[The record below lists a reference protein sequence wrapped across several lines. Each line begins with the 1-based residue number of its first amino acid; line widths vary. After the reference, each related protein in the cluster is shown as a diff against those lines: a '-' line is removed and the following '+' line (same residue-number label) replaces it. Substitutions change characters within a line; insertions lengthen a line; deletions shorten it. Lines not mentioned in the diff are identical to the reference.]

1 MIRVGFERRVRAALD
16 QVSDV
21 IAESRPPSAK
31 SDVSVAQ
38 LRVPLI
44 TTEVSVNRGTLR
56 PVSFRISN
64 FKAIEELNITLPLES
79 LVKSE
84 RTDSTLAPALAI
96 LGENAAGK
104 SSILEA
110 IAWALSD
117 TRARVGVEATIAP
130 DQLLLNPKYLGRPDL
145 GLRKSTIEAVFE
157 DNQKSVTRISEK
169 QTSKTQ
175 KVTEPENEK

>member
-1 MIRVGFERRVRAALD
+1 MGTINGYYEQRRMRVGCGRRVRAALD
-16 QVSDV
+16 QVTDV

-84 RTDSTLAPALAI
+84 RTDSTLTPALAI
-96 LGENAAGK
+96 LGER
-104 SSILEA
+104 SEE
-110 IAWALSD
+110 
-117 TRARVGVEATIAP
+117 RRVGKECV
-130 DQLLLNPKYLGRPDL
+130 
-145 GLRKSTIEAVFE
+145 STCR
-157 DNQKSVTRISEK
+157 SRWT
-169 QTSKTQ
+169 
-175 KVTEPENEK
+175 